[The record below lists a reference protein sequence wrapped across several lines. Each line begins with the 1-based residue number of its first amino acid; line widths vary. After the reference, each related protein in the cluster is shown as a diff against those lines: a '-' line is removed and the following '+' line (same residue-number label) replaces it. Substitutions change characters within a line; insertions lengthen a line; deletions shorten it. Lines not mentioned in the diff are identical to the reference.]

1 MMFTKK
7 RSFFHNNLAHTLDIC
22 VSSLKVCNCN
32 INFKLDYFR
41 AISSW
46 YEARDWFNSLCKTV
60 MEQDWS
66 WNRPALDYL
75 ELYHAA
81 RKLA

>member
-1 MMFTKK
+1 
-7 RSFFHNNLAHTLDIC
+7 
-22 VSSLKVCNCN
+22 
-32 INFKLDYFR
+32 
-41 AISSW
+41 
-46 YEARDWFNSLCKTV
+46 

-81 RKLA
+81 RKLE

>member
-1 MMFTKK
+1 MWT
-7 RSFFHNNLAHTLDIC
+7 IC
-22 VSSLKVCNCN
+22 
-32 INFKLDYFR
+32 R
-41 AISSW
+41 AISAW
-46 YEARDWFNSLCKTV
+46 YDGREWFNTLCKTV

-81 RKLA
+81 RKLE